1 MHRFDI
7 SSFEMRAAK
16 PVRGVTGPREV
27 VVLLPGIMGSL
38 LSSIRGVATLL
49 WINPVIFLKGQ
60 CGYLAL
66 SQDGTADADP
76 TIEAVPMAVEK
87 LIYLRLSLALR
98 RETALY
104 EFPYDWRP
112 IEYNAD
118 ILADCIERWAAGDPT
133 YQFTLVGHSM
143 GGLVARAYL
152 ARHAAAAEQRVKRV
166 ITFGTPYFG
175 AANAIENM
183 ALGNKMM
190 AIAAR
195 LNAANAPQDLL
206 SNMPSL
212 YQLLPG
218 PPDLFPAGPEYPAN
232 WDLYDAGAWEVAGI
246 RQDYLDADLQFQH
259 LLASA
264 DPQMETH
271 HTGINCVFRVLQKL
285 LCHPFA
291 ALRAGSERVSPVKCV
306 AARI

>member
-1 MHRFDI
+1 
-7 SSFEMRAAK
+7 
-16 PVRGVTGPREV
+16 
-27 VVLLPGIMGSL
+27 
-38 LSSIRGVATLL
+38 
-49 WINPVIFLKGQ
+49 
-60 CGYLAL
+60 
-66 SQDGTADADP
+66 
-76 TIEAVPMAVEK
+76 
-87 LIYLRLSLALR
+87 
-98 RETALY
+98 
-104 EFPYDWRP
+104 
-112 IEYNAD
+112 
-118 ILADCIERWAAGDPT
+118 
-133 YQFTLVGHSM
+133 M

-246 RQDYLDADLQFQH
+246 RQDYLDADLQFQP

-271 HTGINCVFRVLQKL
+271 HTGINCVFRVLSHWS
-285 LCHPFA
+285 CHP
-291 ALRAGSERVSPVKCV
+291 ERVGPVKCV
-306 AARI
+306 AARFQRSMS